1 MRILLLTQYYSPEP
15 VKYISDIAEMWLAQG
30 HEVTV
35 LTGFPNYPTGKL
47 APGYRLRMWRKEK
60 INGVSVIRV
69 PLYPDNGRSIIK
81 RPANLLSFA
90 VSAVLLG
97 PWLAPRVDAIYVI
110 QPPLTIGLPAQVLSL
125 LKRVPYFFEIQDMW
139 PEAFVSTGVL
149 REGMIYRLMKWY
161 SWRLFGGARALRVI
175 SPGFRS
181 HLADRGIPAERI
193 RVISNWV
200 DTSLY
205 TPAEPDPTLAEK
217 LGMAGKFNFM
227 FAGALG
233 FTRKLDNIVEGAAL
247 LADVP
252 QAQIVFV
259 GDGNDLSRLK
269 ALAEER
275 KLTNVKFLGRFP
287 AHEMPGLYA
296 IAQVL
301 LVNLQDDPIFRITIP
316 HKIFAYMASRKPIL
330 AAIAGDGAD
339 AIRESNAG
347 LTCAPSNPAAFA
359 EAARRMVAMKAEEL
373 AAMGENGYRTARN
386 SYSRESLS
394 PQITEML
401 LDSLGNR

>member
-47 APGYRLRMWRKEK
+47 APGYRLKFWQKET
-60 INGVSVIRV
+60 INGVPVIRV

-90 VSAVLLG
+90 VSAALLG

-110 QPPLTIGLPAQVLSL
+110 QPPLTIGLPARIISL

-139 PEAFVSTGVL
+139 PEAFVSAGVL
-149 REGMIYRLMKWY
+149 RDGLIYRMMKWY
-161 SWRLFGGARALRVI
+161 SCRLFRGARALRVI

-181 HLADRGIPAERI
+181 HLVDRGIPAEKI

-205 TPAEPDPTLAEK
+205 TPAEPDPALAER

-247 LADVP
+247 LNDVP
-252 QAQIVFV
+252 QAQFVFV
-259 GDGNDLSRLK
+259 GDGNDLPRLK
-269 ALAEER
+269 ALAEQR

-287 AHEMPGLYA
+287 AREMPGLYA
-296 IAQVL
+296 LAQVL

-330 AAIAGDGAD
+330 AAIAGDGGD
-339 AIRESNAG
+339 AIRESKAG
-347 LTCAPSNPAAFA
+347 VTCSPSNPAAFA
-359 EAARRMVAMKAEEL
+359 EAARRMAAMTPEEL

-386 SYSRESLS
+386 GYSRKSLA
-394 PQITEML
+394 PRITEML
-401 LDSLGNR
+401 LEAMNDR